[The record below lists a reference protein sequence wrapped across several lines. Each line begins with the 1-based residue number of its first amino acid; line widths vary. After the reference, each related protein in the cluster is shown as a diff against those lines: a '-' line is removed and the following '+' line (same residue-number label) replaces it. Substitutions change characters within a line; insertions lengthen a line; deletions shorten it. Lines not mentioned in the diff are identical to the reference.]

1 VKRRITILRKT
12 PTLTPQIMT
21 KFLFIITN
29 KNSFCSI
36 CLLCLRLIVASEQE
50 ILSNI
55 CHRFSKM
62 RIREFQEK
70 DQNAAFE
77 IWKHGML
84 VDLKSSWR
92 SWILSQI
99 HVKLMF
105 IFLAISHLVLFDFAQ
120 STFYEIAWTHLL
132 WLLSSA
138 VPCFIL
144 VRSLI
149 WRSDY
154 RIEGYVKNRPD
165 MLDIQKHH
173 GRRFLVAESEDGEII
188 GTAVYTTETKIT
200 HFKVLTRSQPSNLL

>member
-12 PTLTPQIMT
+12 PTLTPQLMT

-50 ILSNI
+50 NLSNI
-55 CHRFSKM
+55 CHRCSKM

-99 HVKLMF
+99 HVNRTPSAGAKLAPGGCF
-105 IFLAISHLVLFDFAQ
+105 SHFV
-120 STFYEIAWTHLL
+120 
-132 WLLSSA
+132 
-138 VPCFIL
+138 
-144 VRSLI
+144 
-149 WRSDY
+149 
-154 RIEGYVKNRPD
+154 
-165 MLDIQKHH
+165 
-173 GRRFLVAESEDGEII
+173 
-188 GTAVYTTETKIT
+188 TEP
-200 HFKVLTRSQPSNLL
+200 VELE